1 MPNLYGEWLRKQ
13 RQARGWNVPEM
24 CRQLRQAARPAGDK
38 LPSNQCL
45 NTMVRRWEK
54 DVGGVSERYRLHYCK
69 AFSLAP
75 DEFGIAP
82 IATRAFTSS
91 ATAGSALANSVSYP
105 ASGGQDRQANGN
117 RPHPPGR
124 STIEGEVLMTAHE
137 GSEHAER
144 AERRDL
150 GDATLEQF
158 RTDVIR
164 LSREYLT
171 GEPLPLF
178 IDMRRVRG
186 RIYTALDRQI
196 WPRDRVELYFLLG
209 CLSGLMAD
217 AADDLGSAAA
227 GEELARAGWA
237 YAASIDHKPLMSWL
251 RMELGHIAKWA
262 ARPRQSLEL
271 AAGGLEYVTAGP
283 NGAQLQLLRAVAAAR
298 LGDTETVSEAIAA
311 AGQARDRDYADDV
324 LALGGEFGFSRAT
337 QHYCAGSALGLVPGS
352 QVAAIA
358 ELELALGLYAA
369 GPEPGED
376 HSMYAEMRA
385 RVELAGAQVRIG
397 GLEAAAAAIEP
408 VLALPPG
415 RRIAS
420 LPQRLNQVRV
430 DLAVPHYRGSAEA
443 KDLDEQI
450 ELFTATRTNLGL
462 LPV

>member
-45 NTMVRRWEK
+45 NTMVRRWEN
-54 DVGGVSERYRLHYCK
+54 DVGGVSERYRLHYCR
-69 AFSLAP
+69 AFNLAP

-82 IATRAFTSS
+82 IATGAFSS
-91 ATAGSALANSVSYP
+91 AVIARSESASSVSFHVP
-105 ASGGQDRQANGN
+105 GGQDRQASAN
-117 RPHPPGR
+117 RPHSRVRP
-124 STIEGEVLMTAHE
+124 TIEGEVLMTAHE

-164 LSREYLT
+164 LSREYMT

-178 IDMRRVRG
+178 VEMRRVRG

-237 YAASIDHKPLMSWL
+237 YAASIDHKPLMAWL

-262 ARPRQSLEL
+262 SRPRQSLEF
-271 AAGGLEYVTAGP
+271 ATGGLEFVTAGP

-298 LGDTETVSEAIAA
+298 LGDTDTVGEAIAA

-337 QHYCAGSALGLVPGS
+337 QHYSAGSALVQVPGS
-352 QVAAIA
+352 EVAAIA
-358 ELELALGLYAA
+358 ELELALDLYAA
-369 GPEPGED
+369 GPDPGED

-397 GLEAAAAAIEP
+397 DLEAATAAVGP

-420 LPQRLNQVRV
+420 LSQRLIQVRA
-430 DLAVPHYRGSAEA
+430 DLAAPPYHGSVKAR
-443 KDLDEQI
+443 DLDEQI
-450 ELFTATRTNLGL
+450 ELFTATRTGLGL
-462 LPV
+462 LSV